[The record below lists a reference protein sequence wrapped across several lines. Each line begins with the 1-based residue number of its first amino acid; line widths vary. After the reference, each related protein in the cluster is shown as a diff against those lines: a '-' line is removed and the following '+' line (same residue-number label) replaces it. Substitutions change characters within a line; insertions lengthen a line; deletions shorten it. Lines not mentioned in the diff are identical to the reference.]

1 LGLARAGLVCRWQ
14 VEIEPYSRRVLHKR
28 WPDVTCY
35 GDVRTFRDI
44 PRVDLICGGFPCQDL
59 SFAGKRAGI
68 EGDRS
73 GLWFEYARILR
84 DARPRWVLIENVPG
98 LLVHDAM
105 RRVVGDWPE
114 SGMWD
119 AGEVYE
125 LATSARPTCESG
137 SSLWPTAQW
146 PTPHTNCTT
155 GPGSQG
161 RDGGENLQTTAATWP
176 TPAARDW
183 RSERGR
189 EATAAHYNR
198 PAGPSLPAFVLNE
211 CLSRPDEMSQTP
223 TRPLGGGMTRSGDR
237 QDEPLLPKQAADLMR
252 HCDSRLVP
260 VTHDGRPS
268 SENGQTSHRRLNPRF
283 VEFLMGFPIGWTEL

>member
-1 LGLARAGLVCRWQ
+1 MTFGSLFAGIGGLDLGLARAGLVCRWQ

-105 RRVVGDWPE
+105 RRVVG
-114 SGMWD
+114 
-119 AGEVYE
+119 E
-125 LATSARPTCESG
+125 LAGIGYVGCWRSVRASDFGASHLRKRVFIVAYRAVADAAHQLHNGTGIAGTDGTVERTCKRRPRLGRRRRRGTGEANG
-137 SSLWPTAQW
+137 GGKPRQRI
-146 PTPHTNCTT
+146 TT
-155 GPGSQG
+155 GR
-161 RDGGENLQTTAATWP
+161 RDRL
-176 TPAARDW
+176 
-183 RSERGR
+183 
-189 EATAAHYNR
+189 
-198 PAGPSLPAFVLNE
+198 F
-211 CLSRPDEMSQTP
+211 
-223 TRPLGGGMTRSGDR
+223 RPLY
-237 QDEPLLPKQAADLMR
+237 
-252 HCDSRLVP
+252 
-260 VTHDGRPS
+260 
-268 SENGQTSHRRLNPRF
+268 
-283 VEFLMGFPIGWTEL
+283 